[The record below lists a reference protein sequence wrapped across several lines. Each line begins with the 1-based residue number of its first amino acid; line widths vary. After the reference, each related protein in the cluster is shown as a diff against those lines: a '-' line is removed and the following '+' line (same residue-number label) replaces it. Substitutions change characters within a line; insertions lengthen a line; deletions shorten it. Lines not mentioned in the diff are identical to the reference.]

1 MHRNIQV
8 VLGGAALSLG
18 VVVGLPAAAMA
29 SSTPDCTNAQIAAQ
43 YPNVCVPQPQPIRD
57 NVTAPGEGGTTGGGT
72 TGGGTTGGGTT
83 GGGTSGGS
91 TSGGTVSSGRG
102 AVASLPF
109 TGDEILVLSLAGA
122 AALAA
127 GTALT
132 VAGRRRGMTTA

>member
-8 VLGGAALSLG
+8 VLGSAALSLG
-18 VVVGLPAAAMA
+18 VVVGLPTAAMA
-29 SSTPDCTNAQIAAQ
+29 TTASCTPAQVAAA

-57 NVTAPGEGGTTGGGT
+57 NVTAPGAGGGTTGGGGGTSGGGT
-72 TGGGTTGGGTT
+72 TGGGTTAGGTT
-83 GGGTSGGS
+83 A
-91 TSGGTVSSGRG
+91 GGTVSSGRG

-109 TGDEILVLSLAGA
+109 TGDEVLVLGLAGA

-132 VAGRRRGMTTA
+132 VAGRRRGTTTA